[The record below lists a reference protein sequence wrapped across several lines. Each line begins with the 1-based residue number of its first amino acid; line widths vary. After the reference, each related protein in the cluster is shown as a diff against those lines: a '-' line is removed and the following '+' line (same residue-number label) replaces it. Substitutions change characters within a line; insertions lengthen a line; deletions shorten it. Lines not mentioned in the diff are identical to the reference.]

1 MNFQDA
7 SGKLTI
13 KIQAQHVIGYLH
25 IRAISVQR
33 NVHFILYMPVVVMV
47 VTQLLKI
54 TGFQWQAL
62 AVTIIIIISSKTIA
76 GSILG

>member
-1 MNFQDA
+1 
-7 SGKLTI
+7 
-13 KIQAQHVIGYLH
+13 
-25 IRAISVQR
+25 
-33 NVHFILYMPVVVMV
+33 MPVAVMV

-54 TGFQWQAL
+54 TGFQWQAS

>member
-1 MNFQDA
+1 MA

-13 KIQAQHVIGYLH
+13 KKQAQQVIGYLH
-25 IRAISVQR
+25 IGAITVQG
-33 NVHFILYMPVVVMV
+33 NVHFILYMPVAVMV

-54 TGFQWQAL
+54 TGFQWQAS